1 MTPYRS
7 DKIRGRQAELDWSN
21 ARFATEAGL
30 TEPTIVA
37 IRKGRPVSRR
47 SLEKAV
53 AALNMTMAAV
63 YEPKSETTEV
73 AA

>member
-1 MTPYRS
+1 MDTYRA

-21 ARFATEAGL
+21 EKFAAAAQL

-37 IRKGRPVSRR
+37 LRKGRPVSRR

-53 AALNMTMAAV
+53 TALKLTMADI
-63 YEPKSETTEV
+63 YEPAPEFVGTP
-73 AA
+73 